1 VATLEDCK
9 GDIHA
14 FSDPDSNSGYLVTKA
29 YLSERHSSEDRFFRK
44 TFFTYGHRNVI
55 RAVAS
60 GLAASGSV
68 DGYVWEVMRNLEP
81 GLVEQT
87 NVLLKSP
94 WHGFPPVAAPAKLRN
109 KDIFKTLQSAF
120 LNMASDPIG
129 RSVLARLE
137 LDGFID
143 APPSIFDSIAANI
156 ELVRSLG

>member
-1 VATLEDCK
+1 
-9 GDIHA
+9 
-14 FSDPDSNSGYLVTKA
+14 
-29 YLSERHSSEDRFFRK
+29 
-44 TFFTYGHRNVI
+44 
-55 RAVAS
+55 
-60 GLAASGSV
+60 
-68 DGYVWEVMRNLEP
+68 MRNLEP